1 MISTKSHRWGG
12 EHLARTAPVRVV
24 LVLLTVFLVLLL
36 IAATPGQATP
46 RLIAGVIDTHAE
58 RRIEPGIFRFPVA
71 TGERDRILRARSGHP
86 TWSPNGRRIMYATG
100 FENNLEIWTSGRKGN
115 NRVRVT
121 RNNRLD
127 EWPSWAPHS
136 RRIVVERWNSNDL
149 EEDHELWI
157 MRVDGSG
164 GRQLTDNLVHDECPV
179 WSPDGQLIAFYKR
192 DPWHLFT
199 IRPDGTHERQVTSGA
214 FEDDGPLWSPDGK
227 RILFRRFDTTT
238 RAAGLYIVGRDGTQ
252 LRLVTSIGSPG
263 GYSFSPDGSHIAFS
277 SRTDSGVGIYVIRA
291 DGSNVRLLA
300 TLKHSP
306 AGGPTWS
313 PDGRRLV
320 FGKDLKTEK
329 GDINL
334 WLARVDGS
342 RVRPVTSTPN
352 VREYSP
358 NWASSEQSCQGG
370 Y

>member
-1 MISTKSHRWGG
+1 LSALSFVIVG
-12 EHLARTAPVRVV
+12 
-24 LVLLTVFLVLLL
+24 LLL
-36 IAATPGQATP
+36 LVTLGSLATTAFAAP
-46 RLIAGVIDTHAE
+46 RLIAGTIDTHSNQ
-58 RRIEPGIFRFPVA
+58 RLKPGVFSFDVA
-71 TGERDRILRARSGHP
+71 TGKRTRVIHGRPGHP
-86 TWSPNGRRIMYATG
+86 TWSPNGRRIMYAIG

-127 EWPSWAPHS
+127 EWPSWAPGS

-149 EEDHELWI
+149 EEDHELWV

-214 FEDDGPLWSPDGK
+214 FEDDGPIWSPDGK

-252 LRLVTSIGSPG
+252 LRLVTSIGAPG

-277 SRTDSGVGIYVIRA
+277 SRTDSGVGIYVTRA
-291 DGSNVRLLA
+291 DGANVRLLA

-313 PDGRRLV
+313 PDGSRLV
-320 FGKDLKTEK
+320 FGKDLKLEK

-334 WLARVDGS
+334 WVARVDGS
-342 RVRPVTSTPN
+342 RIRPVTSTPH